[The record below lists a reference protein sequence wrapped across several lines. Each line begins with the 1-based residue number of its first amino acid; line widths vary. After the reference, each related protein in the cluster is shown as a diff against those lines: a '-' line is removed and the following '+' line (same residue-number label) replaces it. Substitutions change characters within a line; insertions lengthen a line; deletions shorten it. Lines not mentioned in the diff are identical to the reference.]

1 MKKDKLVRLINDVL
15 TEGDFSFGNMP
26 ERTYTTME
34 RLINTATRE
43 GYIKYHEGSA
53 QYIMDEAKKVGA
65 EFDALHPE
73 EKKVYRDSLYEKFLR
88 LIHKK

>member
-26 ERTYTTME
+26 ERSYTTME

-53 QYIMDEAKKVGA
+53 QYIMDAAKKVGA
-65 EFDALHPE
+65 MWDKLHPE
-73 EKKVYRDSLYEKFLR
+73 EQKVYRDTYYDKFLKM
-88 LIHKK
+88 IHKK